1 MDIQSLSTQ
10 YFVKCLEEKDIP
22 DIYTLCLGNPLFY
35 RHCPPDVTIDSIK
48 RDMAALPPGKTLDD
62 KYYIGFY
69 MEETL
74 IAVMDLISG
83 YPDPETA
90 YIGFFMM
97 NRDFQGKGVGTEIIS
112 DLCMNLKNM
121 GFSKARLVY
130 AKGNLQSERFWLKN
144 QFMKT
149 GVEVQK
155 EGYVAVRLE
164 RELIPATTE
173 TCDISADG
181 CKERLETVD
190 IELQTIILECKDIPA
205 LLQFYTELLHWPIV
219 FESESFVR
227 IRSPKINIEIGF
239 QYDPDYIPP
248 VWPTQFSHQQMMAHL
263 DFSVP
268 TKKDLLK
275 AANLAVKAGAVIADT
290 QYGGDWITMID
301 PAGHPFCFVYWG

>member
-35 RHCPPDVTIDSIK
+35 RHCPPDVTMDSIR

-97 NRDFQGKGVGTEIIS
+97 NRNVQAKGIGTELITDI
-112 DLCMNLKNM
+112 CMNLKNM
-121 GFSKARLVY
+121 GFSRALLAY

-144 QFMKT
+144 QFTKT

-164 RELIPATTE
+164 RMLIPQDTPSVL
-173 TCDISADG
+173 C
-181 CKERLETVD
+181 
-190 IELQTIILECKDIPA
+190 
-205 LLQFYTELLHWPIV
+205 
-219 FESESFVR
+219 
-227 IRSPKINIEIGF
+227 IG
-239 QYDPDYIPP
+239 DE
-248 VWPTQFSHQQMMAHL
+248 
-263 DFSVP
+263 
-268 TKKDLLK
+268 
-275 AANLAVKAGAVIADT
+275 GA
-290 QYGGDWITMID
+290 YR
-301 PAGHPFCFVYWG
+301 